1 MSAGT
6 ELTPAARVSADLD
19 DLVDVISMALHVE
32 GGNDEADDALDELVR
47 RLNVHS
53 NLTWRFE
60 RWWNFNDGSDSP
72 DALFEISRRWLQ
84 VEDAF
89 RAAMET

>member
-1 MSAGT
+1 MSA
-6 ELTPAARVSADLD
+6 D
-19 DLVDVISMALHVE
+19 I
-32 GGNDEADDALDELVR
+32 DDALMVVSEAVAGNETAEQALDVLVNQ
-47 RLNVHS
+47 LNKHS
-53 NLTWRFE
+53 QLTWRFE

-89 RAAMET
+89 RAAMEE

>member
-1 MSAGT
+1 MSADI

-19 DLVDVISMALHVE
+19 DLVDVISRALHME
-32 GGNDEADDALDELVR
+32 GGYDEADDALDELVR

-53 NLTWRFE
+53 NLTWQFE
-60 RWWNFNDGSDSP
+60 RWWNCNDGPDSP
-72 DALFEISRRWLQ
+72 ETLFEINRRWLQ

>member
-1 MSAGT
+1 MSAG
-6 ELTPAARVSADLD
+6 
-19 DLVDVISMALHVE
+19 I
-32 GGNDEADDALDELVR
+32 DDALMVVSEAVAGNETAEQALDVLVNQ
-47 RLNVHS
+47 LNKHS
-53 NLTWRFE
+53 QLTWRFE

-89 RAAMET
+89 RAAMEE